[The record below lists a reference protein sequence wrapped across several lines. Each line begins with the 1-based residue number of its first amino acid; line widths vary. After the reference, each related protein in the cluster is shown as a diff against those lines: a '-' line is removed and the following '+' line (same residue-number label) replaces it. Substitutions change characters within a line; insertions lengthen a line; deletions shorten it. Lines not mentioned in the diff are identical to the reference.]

1 MDSEVHSGNSSQEST
16 TEKDTSK
23 KEGNEEIQGNGGRQ
37 MSELREQIAEE
48 MWRDYN
54 LYLERQAR

>member
-1 MDSEVHSGNSSQEST
+1 M
-16 TEKDTSK
+16 DTSI
-23 KEGNEEIQGNGGRQ
+23 EDENEEIQGNRGRQ

-54 LYLERQAR
+54 LYLERQVR

>member
-1 MDSEVHSGNSSQEST
+1 VEVQDRNSSQEST
-16 TEKDTSK
+16 EMDTSV
-23 KEGNEEIQGNGGRQ
+23 EEENKAIQGNGGRQ
-37 MSELREQIAEE
+37 MGELREQIAEE